1 MSATR
6 KLGLALTVSA
16 LLFAALQVVPYG
28 RDRTNPPDGSLAA
41 FDAPGTEQ
49 LAKRACFDCH
59 SNRTKWP
66 WYSAIAPISWRIQS
80 HVQEGREKLN
90 FTAFDAAGKEMAE
103 AAGEAGESVTKG
115 EMPPADYL
123 LAHPEARLTAAE
135 KRSLVAGLDKTFAA
149 FAESEGTQAPGKS
162 AGERRENEERGADK
176 D

>member
-6 KLGLALTVSA
+6 KLGLTLTVSA

-28 RDRTNPPDGSLAA
+28 RDHTNPPEGTLAA

-49 LAKRACFDCH
+49 LAKRACYDCH

-90 FTAFDAAGKEMAE
+90 FTEFDAASKDMAE

-135 KRSLVAGLDKTFAA
+135 KRALVAGLDRTFAA
-149 FAESEGTQAPGKS
+149 FAESEGRQAPGGE
-162 AGERRENEERGADK
+162 AGDRGEEK

>member
-1 MSATR
+1 MFTTR
-6 KLGLALTVSA
+6 KLGLALTVSV

-28 RDRTNPPDGSLAA
+28 RDHTNPPDGTLAT

-49 LAKRACFDCH
+49 LAKRACYDCH

-90 FTAFDAAGKEMAE
+90 FTAFNAASKDMAE
-103 AAGEAGESVTKG
+103 AAGEAGETITKG

-135 KRSLVAGLDKTFAA
+135 KRTLAAGLDKTFAA
-149 FAESEGTQAPGKS
+149 FAENEGRQGPGGQ
-162 AGERRENEERGADK
+162 AGEHEERGEDK